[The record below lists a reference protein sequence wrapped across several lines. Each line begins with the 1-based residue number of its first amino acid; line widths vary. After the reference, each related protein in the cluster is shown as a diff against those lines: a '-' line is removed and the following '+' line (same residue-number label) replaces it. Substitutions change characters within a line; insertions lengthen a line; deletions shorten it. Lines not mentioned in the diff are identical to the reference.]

1 MRRSTADAVAKRS
14 SGQRLISILL
24 ALIVALLFLVVSR
37 PGGGAEAD
45 AYSAYGDPD
54 KPALS
59 TILAGNADVEAF
71 RERFNL
77 SDEEVAEVLAAL
89 RDEDRAL
96 AQEYEESEQLL
107 EGVSDLSEA
116 REKVR
121 SSDYA
126 ERAREIIAGTK
137 TDVERVVGSGSEA
150 ALAAWVDDRFSQEAE
165 DLAGGIP
172 DEVLGTAKASSKG
185 ETCRVWTTYY
195 RGYTRREVAVPH
207 QQVKFAGGHR
217 VRIRTKKGTVGWA
230 PVKEVGPW
238 NVRDNYWQPPK
249 LRDRWSS
256 LPRCVPEAAAAY
268 YWNFNKGEDE
278 FGREVSNPAGFD
290 MTIAVA
296 KRLDIAGQLKRH
308 GKLRVRVY
316 FPFAR

>member
-1 MRRSTADAVAKRS
+1 MRRSTADAVARRS
-14 SGQRLISILL
+14 SGQRLISILF
-24 ALIVALLFLVVSR
+24 ALVVALLFLVVSR
-37 PGGGAEAD
+37 PGDGAEAE

-59 TILAGNADVEAF
+59 TVLAGDANVEAF

-77 SDEEVAEVLAAL
+77 SDEEVAEVHAAL
-89 RDEDRAL
+89 RDEDQAL

-172 DEVLGTAKASSKG
+172 DEGVSAKASSKG

-278 FGREVSNPAGFD
+278 SGREVSNPAGFD

-308 GKLRVRVY
+308 GKLRVHVY

>member
-1 MRRSTADAVAKRS
+1 MRRSTADTAAGRS
-14 SGQRLISILL
+14 SGQYLISIIF
-24 ALIVALLFLVVSR
+24 ALVMALLFLVISR
-37 PGGGAEAD
+37 PGDGAAAE
-45 AYSAYGDPD
+45 AYSAYADPD

-59 TILAGNADVEAF
+59 TVLAGDPNVEAF

-77 SDEEVAEVLAAL
+77 SEEQVAEVLAAL

-96 AQEYEESEQLL
+96 AQEYEQSERLL
-107 EGVSDLSEA
+107 EGVSDLPEA
-116 REKVR
+116 RKKVR

-126 ERAREIIAGTK
+126 ERVREIIAGTK
-137 TDVERVVGSGSEA
+137 TDVERIVGPVSEA
-150 ALAAWVDDRFSQEAE
+150 EIAAWVDDRFSQGAE
-165 DLAGGIP
+165 DLAGGIA
-172 DEVLGTAKASSKG
+172 DEGVSAKASSTGK
-185 ETCRVWTTYY
+185 TCRVWTTYY

-207 QQVKFAGGHR
+207 QNVKFAGGHR

-308 GKLRVRVY
+308 GKLRVYVH